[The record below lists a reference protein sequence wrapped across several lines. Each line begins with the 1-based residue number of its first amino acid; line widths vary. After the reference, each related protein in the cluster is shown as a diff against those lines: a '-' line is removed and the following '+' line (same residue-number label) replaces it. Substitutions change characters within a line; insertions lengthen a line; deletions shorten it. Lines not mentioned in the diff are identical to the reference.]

1 MPTTTRTAWHQQR
14 PTDHVREADYRHV
27 GDQAT
32 RTRERCPECGKGYV
46 VHLSD
51 NPTAVRDVCSRRC
64 GWDA

>member
-1 MPTTTRTAWHQQR
+1 MPTTARTTWQNVR
-14 PTDHVREADYRHV
+14 PADHVRPADYRHV
-27 GDQAT
+27 GTEPQ

-51 NPTAVRDVCSRRC
+51 NPQDVRDVCSRRC